1 MDTHER
7 VIKLKH
13 LWYYSTE
20 VACLLESSKSKF
32 EREIRPH
39 RRALGPKFGMRWSST
54 QVKKIL
60 YLLAPDIQV
69 IFDY

>member
-1 MDTHER
+1 MDTDER
-7 VIKLKH
+7 VVRLKN

-32 EREIRPH
+32 EREVRPH
-39 RRALGPKFGMRWSST
+39 RRALGPKFGMRWSNK

-60 YLLAPDIQV
+60 YLLAPDIHV
-69 IFDY
+69 IIE